1 MPRIPLLFA
10 LASLSSAVAQAQGP
24 SGILPVDLRCDWAVD
39 PLGVDSAPPR
49 LSWRLD
55 GTDRG
60 ERETGWRVL
69 VASSPEILARNRGDL
84 WDSGRVR
91 SDDQLDIPYRGVP
104 LRSAE
109 QVVWKAMAWD
119 AEGRPSGWSQP
130 ATWTMGI
137 LEDSDW
143 GARWITHPALLSW
156 VRPMLGYHSD
166 NTPDPG
172 ARKWVELD
180 LGRTTAIDSVVLCGL
195 THTVLEKLGFPS
207 GFELEISNDPGFR
220 VAVLVGDQSTVDPS
234 GGPRDTA
241 TLRVGGS
248 RARYV
253 RLTATRLGPGDGG
266 QACLALSQIEV
277 ISGGRNVAPGSAVSA
292 SDSIER
298 APWSAAALTDGLGA
312 PEANPRAN
320 ATLLLRDEF
329 TVRPGLARAVAFVCG
344 LGECVLSC
352 NGSRV
357 GDDLLGT
364 SWTDPERT
372 CLYEAR
378 DLTDLLHP
386 GRNAVGLTL
395 AGGMYNVPYPA
406 GRYTKFVGPF
416 RPLKAIAQIR
426 LEYADGSV
434 ETVVTGPG
442 WRAAAGPTTYAQ
454 TYGGEDF
461 DARRVRTGW
470 NEPGFNDSGW
480 TPAVATEGP
489 GGVLRGFSHTDPP
502 IRAHLTLFPKV
513 VRPLRPGV
521 WVYDL
526 GQNVA
531 LMPYLQVRGSA
542 GTTVRI
548 VPAELLRPDGSVDR
562 ESSGGGTAYWSYT
575 LAGRPEGESWSPE
588 FFSHGARYLQVE
600 VSEPDG
606 SAPTE
611 APDLEGIVVHSDSEP
626 DGAFYCSNDLFNQI
640 RSLVRWAQRSN
651 LMHVLT
657 DCPHR
662 ERLGWLEQYH
672 LNGPSLRYEFD
683 LTRLYAKTFQDMED
697 SQTPDGLVPSTAPE
711 LVVFPDGFRDSPE
724 WGSALIL
731 AAWQQ
736 YVWTGDDGPL
746 RDHYGAMRRYLGYL
760 EGRSRGGILDY
771 GLGDWFDLG
780 PRRPGVAQ
788 LTPIA
793 LTATAFYQADAATLS
808 RIADHLGL
816 PQDSRRYASQA
827 RQIRDAFNRAFFDPA
842 TGRYATGSETAQS
855 LPLVLDLVDPRYRQA
870 AFAALVSDIH
880 AHGDTVTSGDVGY
893 RYLLRAL
900 ADGGRSDLIA
910 KMNSRTDTP
919 GYGYQLLHGATSL
932 TEAWDADPRAS
943 QDHFMLGQI
952 MEWFYSDLAG
962 LAPDPAAPGFKRV
975 LVRPQPAG
983 ASWAWARHDS
993 PRGRVIVTWRIEG
1006 SRFRLDLSV
1015 PPNTSAQVRWPSA
1028 ASASDVLESGRPA
1041 GSSPGVRI
1049 LLPDEGRPQFSI
1061 GSGDYHFAGP
1071 YAPAPAPAPPPA
1083 K

>member
-1 MPRIPLLFA
+1 M
-10 LASLSSAVAQAQGP
+10 
-24 SGILPVDLRCDWAVD
+24 
-39 PLGVDSAPPR
+39 
-49 LSWRLD
+49 
-55 GTDRG
+55 
-60 ERETGWRVL
+60 
-69 VASSPEILARNRGDL
+69 
-84 WDSGRVR
+84 
-91 SDDQLDIPYRGVP
+91 
-104 LRSAE
+104 
-109 QVVWKAMAWD
+109 
-119 AEGRPSGWSQP
+119 
-130 ATWTMGI
+130 
-137 LEDSDW
+137 
-143 GARWITHPALLSW
+143 
-156 VRPMLGYHSD
+156 
-166 NTPDPG
+166 
-172 ARKWVELD
+172 
-180 LGRTTAIDSVVLCGL
+180 
-195 THTVLEKLGFPS
+195 
-207 GFELEISNDPGFR
+207 
-220 VAVLVGDQSTVDPS
+220 
-234 GGPRDTA
+234 
-241 TLRVGGS
+241 
-248 RARYV
+248 
-253 RLTATRLGPGDGG
+253 
-266 QACLALSQIEV
+266 
-277 ISGGRNVAPGSAVSA
+277 SA

-780 PRRPGVAQ
+780 PRRPGIAQ

-827 RQIRDAFNRAFFDPA
+827 RHIRDAFNRAFFDPA
-842 TGRYATGSETAQS
+842 TGRYATGSARPPS
-855 LPLVLDLVDPRYRQA
+855 RCRWRPRLVDPRYRQA
-870 AFAALVSDIH
+870 AFAALVLGH
-880 AHGDTVTSGDVGY
+880 PRPRRHGDLGRRRLSVSPAG
-893 RYLLRAL
+893 A
-900 ADGGRSDLIA
+900 GGRRPIGPDRQDE
-910 KMNSRTDTP
+910 SRARTP
-919 GYGYQLLHGATSL
+919 QVTATSCSHGATSL
-932 TEAWDADPRAS
+932 TEAWYADPRAS

-952 MEWFYSDLAG
+952 MSGSTRTSPGSPPTRRLPDSSGSWSAPAGRGQLGVGEARLAAGPGDRHLEDRGEPIPARPERSPEHLRASPLAVGG
-962 LAPDPAAPGFKRV
+962 LGIRRPRKRPACRDRAGGPDPPPDEGGPVLSRVQRLPFRRTLRPGARPGAAAGKVIGRA
-975 LVRPQPAG
+975 LGPAG
-983 ASWAWARHDS
+983 AVGSLAGAPSMTS
-993 PRGRVIVTWRIEG
+993 PLVGLTTW
-1006 SRFRLDLSV
+1006 
-1015 PPNTSAQVRWPSA
+1015 
-1028 ASASDVLESGRPA
+1028 
-1041 GSSPGVRI
+1041 
-1049 LLPDEGRPQFSI
+1049 
-1061 GSGDYHFAGP
+1061 
-1071 YAPAPAPAPPPA
+1071 
-1083 K
+1083 